1 MDGPTTGLT
10 DPDGRVAGLPKGS
23 REGTMQHHML
33 VAWKA
38 WKVAFQLP
46 LWNPYGAA
54 ITAMLFALLLGY
66 MLKSMLRQD

>member
-1 MDGPTTGLT
+1 
-10 DPDGRVAGLPKGS
+10 
-23 REGTMQHHML
+23 MQHYAL
-33 VAWKA
+33 TAWKA

-66 MLKSMLRQD
+66 MLKSMLHRD